1 MYQNDMEE
9 LEKKLSNFI
18 RRNEVEFKQGSATLN
33 VSKINQ
39 LTILSLIPQE
49 LHNND
54 NYSFKG
60 RIEVFIK
67 SEASDDCYNLQGK
80 FEGSAKIDNANSIE
94 INNPIFIKKQ

>member
-9 LEKKLSNFI
+9 LEKKLSDLI
-18 RRNEVEFKQGSATLN
+18 RKNEVQFKQGSTTLN

-49 LHNND
+49 LHNKD

-60 RIEVFIK
+60 SIEVFIK
-67 SEASDDCYNLQGK
+67 SESSDDYFSLQGK
-80 FEGSAKIDNANSIE
+80 FEGSAKIDNINSIE